1 MPDRTHA
8 NGTVG
13 AWRLTCQ
20 RARIRGLHFH
30 DLRREFGCQ
39 LLEAGASL
47 HLVRD
52 YLGHANIT
60 RTNTYLSTNADT
72 WSRP

>member
-1 MPDRTHA
+1 
-8 NGTVG
+8 
-13 AWRLTCQ
+13 
-20 RARIRGLHFH
+20 LHFH

-60 RTNTYLSTNADT
+60 RTNTYLSTNAAT